1 MNNYPVTALGILD
14 AGQQFNLIA
23 VALSNKEDENMYS
36 AMIQGVG
43 TVLQSIGV
51 EMDPECTM
59 SDNSDAIQNN
69 YTVLSK

>member
-1 MNNYPVTALGILD
+1 MD

-36 AMIQGVG
+36 PMIQGVK

-51 EMDPECTM
+51 HMNAEFTK
-59 SDNSDAIQNN
+59 SDNCDAIQ
-69 YTVLSK
+69 K